1 MFTGLII
8 KESLKPDAMLEE
20 IGLKIVK
27 TKKWNVGARAAEFQP
42 TTWHAIYVEG
52 AEERIGSV
60 ADEISRMLIPRW
72 YANFSNTTT
81 EYVVFPGKVFKHKK
95 GDKEDATEAIE
106 YGRSLG
112 LPEHQLDWV

>member
-8 KESLKPDAMLEE
+8 REGLKPDTILEE

-27 TKKWNVGARAAEFQP
+27 TKEWNVGKRAADFQP

-52 AEERIGSV
+52 DEERIGSV
-60 ADEISRMLIPRW
+60 ADEISRTLLPKW

-81 EYVVFPGKVFKHKK
+81 EYVVFPGKVFIHKK
-95 GDKEDATEAIE
+95 GDKEDAAEAIE

>member
-8 KESLKPDAMLEE
+8 KEGMRPDTMLEE
-20 IGLKIVK
+20 IGLRIVK
-27 TKKWNVGARAAEFQP
+27 TKRWIIGERATEFQP
-42 TTWHAIYVEG
+42 KIWHAIFVEG
-52 AEERIGSV
+52 AEERIDSV
-60 ADEISRMLIPRW
+60 ANKISRTLLPKW
-72 YANFSNTTT
+72 YANFSDTTT

>member
-1 MFTGLII
+1 
-8 KESLKPDAMLEE
+8 MLEE
-20 IGLKIVK
+20 IGLRIVK
-27 TKKWNVGARAAEFQP
+27 TKRWIIGERATEFQP
-42 TTWHAIYVEG
+42 KIWHAIFVEG
-52 AEERIGSV
+52 AEERIDSV
-60 ADEISRMLIPRW
+60 ANKISRTLLPKW
-72 YANFSNTTT
+72 YANFSDTTT